1 MTRHRFLFQVI
12 LLWESSSLVLATSPE
27 IEMNSE
33 LPMIRILMLFVI
45 LAPPTVSAQDDLSTQ
60 SLKAMK
66 LAGDFFHQKVAVSG
80 GYVYEYSLDLQQRQ
94 GEGKAAATE
103 IWVQP
108 PGTPTVGMAFVSA
121 FEATGDQQFLAAAI
135 DAAHALMFGQL
146 ESGGWNASIDFDPK
160 GPHTDRYRNGKGRAK
175 GKNFS
180 SLDDDKTQSAVCL
193 LMQVDKAL
201 EFRNAEIHAATMLA
215 LNSLLTAQFSNGGFP
230 QGWREPVSQ
239 QAVKKASYPDYEWRT
254 ENRIKEYWDYYTL
267 NDGLAGTVART
278 LDLAHETYGDARYRD
293 ALLKLGDFLILA
305 QMPEPQPGWAQQ
317 YNFDMQPMWARKFEP
332 PAISGRESEDAM
344 ETLLFLHEISGDPK
358 FLAPIEPGLAWLKR
372 SVLADGQI
380 ARFYEMQSNR
390 PLYFVRDTYELTY
403 DDSNLPTH
411 YGFKAKP
418 RIDKIEKRYQEL
430 KQTGKFRK
438 SVSNPNTLTRDA
450 ARIVS
455 ELDSEGR
462 WLSDE
467 NGKPV
472 TAATPLK
479 GAAQVIS
486 SELFSRNMQRLSE
499 YLAAV
504 KAGE

>member
-1 MTRHRFLFQVI
+1 
-12 LLWESSSLVLATSPE
+12 
-27 IEMNSE
+27 
-33 LPMIRILMLFVI
+33 
-45 LAPPTVSAQDDLSTQ
+45 
-60 SLKAMK
+60 
-66 LAGDFFHQKVAVSG
+66 
-80 GYVYEYSLDLQQRQ
+80 
-94 GEGKAAATE
+94 
-103 IWVQP
+103 
-108 PGTPTVGMAFVSA
+108 
-121 FEATGDQQFLAAAI
+121 
-135 DAAHALMFGQL
+135 
-146 ESGGWNASIDFDPK
+146 
-160 GPHTDRYRNGKGRAK
+160 
-175 GKNFS
+175 
-180 SLDDDKTQSAVCL
+180 
-193 LMQVDKAL
+193 MQVDKAL

-215 LNSLLTAQFSNGGFP
+215 LNSLLTAQFPNGGFP

-239 QAVKKASYPDYEWRT
+239 QAVKKASYPGYEWRT

-344 ETLLFLHEISGDPK
+344 ETLLFLYEITGDAK

-418 RIDKIEKRYQEL
+418 RIDRIDKRYEEL
-430 KQTGKFRK
+430 KQTGSHWK
-438 SVSNPNTLTRDA
+438 SVSKLKTLARDA
-450 ARIVS
+450 ERIVS

-467 NGKPV
+467 KGQPV
-472 TAATPLK
+472 TAATHLK
-479 GAAQVIS
+479 GESQVIS

-499 YLAAV
+499 YLTAV

>member
-1 MTRHRFLFQVI
+1 MIRT
-12 LLWESSSLVLATSPE
+12 LVL
-27 IEMNSE
+27 
-33 LPMIRILMLFVI
+33 LVI
-45 LAPPTVSAQDDLSTQ
+45 LAPRIVSAQDDLSAQ
-60 SLKAMK
+60 SLQTMKKA
-66 LAGDFFHQKVAVSG
+66 AEFFHQKVAVNG

-94 GEGKAAATE
+94 GEGKAAPTE

-121 FEATGDQQFLAAAI
+121 FEATGDEQFLTAAI

-160 GPHTDRYRNGKGRAK
+160 GPHSDRYRNGKGRAK
-175 GKNFS
+175 GKNYS
-180 SLDDDKTQSAVCL
+180 TLDDDKTQSAICL
-193 LMQVDKAL
+193 LLRVDKAL
-201 EFRNAEIHAATMLA
+201 EFRNSEIHNATILA
-215 LNSLLTAQFSNGGFP
+215 LNSLLKAQFPNGGFP
-230 QGWREPVSQ
+230 QGWRETVSQ
-239 QAVKKASYPDYEWRT
+239 QPVKKASYPDYEWRT

-278 LDLAHETYGDARYRD
+278 LHLAHQTYDDAKYRD

-344 ETLLFLHEISGDPK
+344 ETLLFLYEITGDAK
-358 FLAPIEPGLAWLKR
+358 FLTPIEPALAWLKR

-418 RIDKIEKRYQEL
+418 QIDKIEKRYLEL

-438 SVSNPNTLTRDA
+438 SVSNLKTLARDA
-450 ARIVS
+450 ARIVA

-462 WLSDE
+462 WLSNE
-467 NGKPV
+467 KGKPV
-472 TAATPLK
+472 TAATHLK
-479 GAAQVIS
+479 GEAPVIS

-499 YLAAV
+499 YLNALN
-504 KAGE
+504 AGD

>member
-1 MTRHRFLFQVI
+1 
-12 LLWESSSLVLATSPE
+12 
-27 IEMNSE
+27 
-33 LPMIRILMLFVI
+33 MIRFLMLFVV
-45 LAPPTVSAQDDLSTQ
+45 LFPRVVSAQEDLPAQ
-60 SLKAMK
+60 SLQAMK
-66 LAGDFFHQKVAVSG
+66 QAGDYFHQKVAVSG
-80 GYVYEYSLDLQQRQ
+80 GYVYEYSLDLTRRQ
-94 GEGKAAATE
+94 GEGKAGPTE

-121 FEATGDQQFLAAAI
+121 FEATGDEQFLTAAI
-135 DAAHALMFGQL
+135 DAAQALMFGQL

-160 GPHTDRYRNGKGRAK
+160 GTHADRYRNGKGRAK

-193 LMQVDKAL
+193 LIRVDKAL
-201 EFRNAEIHAATMLA
+201 EFRNVEIHDATTLA
-215 LNSLLTAQFSNGGFP
+215 LNSLLAAQFSNGGFP
-230 QGWREPVSQ
+230 QGWRAPVSQ
-239 QAVKKASYPDYEWRT
+239 QPVKGASYPDYEWRT
-254 ENRIKEYWDYYTL
+254 ENRVKEYWDYYTL

-278 LDLAHETYGDARYRD
+278 LHLAHQTYGDAEYRD

-317 YNFDMQPMWARKFEP
+317 YKFDMQPMWARKFEP
-332 PAISGRESEDAM
+332 PAISGGESEVAM
-344 ETLLFLHEISGDPK
+344 ETLLFLHEITGDPK
-358 FLAPIEPGLAWLKR
+358 FLAPIEPALAWLKR

-403 DDSNLPTH
+403 DDSKLPTH
-411 YGFKAKP
+411 YGFNAKP

-438 SVSNPNTLTRDA
+438 SLSNLKTLTRDA
-450 ARIVS
+450 ERIVS

-467 NGKPV
+467 NGKSV
-472 TAATPLK
+472 TAATHLK
-479 GAAQVIS
+479 GEAPVIS
-486 SELFSRNMQRLSE
+486 SELFSRNLQRLSE
-499 YLAAV
+499 YLTAV

>member
-1 MTRHRFLFQVI
+1 MLRT
-12 LLWESSSLVLATSPE
+12 LVLLS
-27 IEMNSE
+27 
-33 LPMIRILMLFVI
+33 V
-45 LAPPTVSAQDDLSTQ
+45 LAPQIVSAQDDLSERSVQ
-60 SLKAMK
+60 AMK
-66 LAGDFFHQKVAVSG
+66 QAAEFFHQKVAVNG
-80 GYVYEYSLDLQQRQ
+80 GYVYEYSLDLKQRQ
-94 GEGKAAATE
+94 GEGKAAPTE

-108 PGTPTVGMAFVSA
+108 PGTPTVGMAYVSA
-121 FEATGDQQFLAAAI
+121 FEATGDERFLTAAL
-135 DAAHALMFGQL
+135 DAAHALMYGQL

-160 GPHTDRYRNGKGRAK
+160 GPHADRYRNGKGRAK

-193 LMQVDKAL
+193 LMRVDKAL
-201 EFRNAEIHAATMLA
+201 EFKDAEIHDATTLA
-215 LNSLLTAQFSNGGFP
+215 LNSLLAAQFPNGGFP
-230 QGWREPVSQ
+230 QGWRQPVSQ
-239 QAVKKASYPDYEWRT
+239 QSVKKGAYPDYEWRT

-278 LDLAHETYGDARYRD
+278 LHLAHQTYGDAKYRD

-344 ETLLFLHEISGDPK
+344 ETLLFLYEITGDQK
-358 FLAPIEPGLAWLKR
+358 FLAPVEPGLAWLKR

-380 ARFYEMQSNR
+380 ARFYELQSNR

-411 YGFKAKP
+411 YGFKARP
-418 RIDKIEKRYQEL
+418 RIDKIEKRYLEL

-438 SVSNPNTLTRDA
+438 SVSNLKTLTRDA
-450 ARIVS
+450 ERIVS

-462 WLSDE
+462 WLSDDK
-467 NGKPV
+467 GKQV
-472 TAATPLK
+472 TASTHLK
-479 GAAQVIS
+479 GEDHVIS
-486 SELFSRNMQRLSE
+486 SELFSRNMERLSE
-499 YLAAV
+499 YLTAA
-504 KAGE
+504 KTGE